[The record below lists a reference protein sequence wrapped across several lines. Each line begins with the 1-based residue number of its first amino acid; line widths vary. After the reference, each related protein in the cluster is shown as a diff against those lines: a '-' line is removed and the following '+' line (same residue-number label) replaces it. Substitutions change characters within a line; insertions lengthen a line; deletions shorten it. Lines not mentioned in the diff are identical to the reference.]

1 MVMALQISTFLHQYI
16 YGTAHAVPKSPTAI
30 RFGIMSKAMINPAAL
45 IRPAETHP
53 EVEIAAIAS
62 RDLSSAKRYAE
73 KYAIKS
79 AYGSYDELL
88 GDSTIQ
94 AVYISLPNGMHG
106 EWAEKALNAN
116 KHVLLENPLTA
127 NASEARRVF
136 EIASSKNLV
145 LLEAFHWQFHP
156 AAHVVHSLVHS
167 GRYGQIKR
175 TYARMTIPAK
185 SIPKSDIRW
194 KYDLA
199 GGSLMDMAHVVS
211 ATRYFLDKGV
221 PVQIVNAKARKSL
234 EDGRVDEAMEAE
246 LRWENDEV
254 KSKIH
259 SDMERGNF
267 AMIVPRVW
275 ELPSIE
281 IECEDAVVYFYNFTM
296 PHLYHYIQVT
306 DKKTGHTTT
315 QKHYN
320 WGPKWGA
327 NSEPWWSTYRYQLE
341 AFADK
346 LQGRQPAHWI
356 DPQDSID
363 GMQTIDMIY
372 EKSGLGIRH
381 GTSEKTI
388 IGGKQ

>member
-1 MVMALQISTFLHQYI
+1 MAMALQISTFLHQYI
-16 YGTAHAVPKSPTAI
+16 YGTTHAAPKSPNAI
-30 RFGIMSKAMINPAAL
+30 RFGILSTAMINPAAM

-53 EVEIAAIAS
+53 EVEITAIAS
-62 RDLSSAKRYAE
+62 RDLPSAK
-73 KYAIKS
+73 KYAAKYRIKN

-88 GDSTIQ
+88 GDPTIQ

-106 EWAEKALNAN
+106 EWAERALNAG
-116 KHVLLENPLTA
+116 KHVLLEKPLTA
-127 NASEARRVF
+127 NASEARRIF
-136 EIASSKNLV
+136 EIASAKNLV

-167 GRYGQIKR
+167 GRYGQVMR
-175 TYARMTIPAK
+175 TYARMTTPAK

-199 GGSLMDMAHVVS
+199 GGSLMDMAYVVS

-221 PVQIVNAKARKSL
+221 PTQIVSAKARRSP
-234 EDGRVDEAMEAE
+234 EDGRIDEAMEAE

-254 KSKIH
+254 KSKIYA
-259 SDMERGNF
+259 DMKRGNV
-267 AMIVPRVW
+267 AIVVPRVW

-281 IECEDAVVYFYNFTM
+281 IECEDAVIYFYNFMM
-296 PHLYHYIQVT
+296 PHLYHHIQVT
-306 DKKTGHTTT
+306 DKKTGHKTT

-320 WGPKWGA
+320 WGPKWGV

-341 AFADK
+341 AFADR

-363 GMQTIDMIY
+363 EMQTIDMIY

-388 IGGKQ
+388 IAGKQ